1 MSDLDN
7 LLGSMGISLDDLTI
21 QTAPA
26 YHAAP
31 QEPTEQPQEDPQQ
44 EIQEENTVLSDDD
57 FNDIL
62 QDNGFIDTQEEESQQ
77 NSARDVYYAIVND
90 YNVSR
95 LLQGIEQTQQT
106 DELASDEN
114 LPDWENNGQ
123 SPEINA
129 EEEEDDAEYD
139 ETEDLDE
146 VDEESG
152 EEVVG
157 EVNNEPE
164 KIPLNSPT
172 LLMDDTT
179 SRFSGAEWFEEI
191 QKQRII
197 LAGLGGIGSWT
208 ALQLSRM
215 TPEALFMYDDD
226 RVETANMSGQIYGFS
241 DVGKYKVNAMADILR
256 QRATAHNLYALNEK
270 FTSFTSAGDIM
281 ICGFDNMKARRTFF
295 NSWFTHVRKE
305 GTDKSKCLYI
315 DGRLSLDTLQI
326 LCIQG
331 TDDYNI
337 NRYRNEFLF
346 SDEEADPTVCSMKQT
361 TYLASM
367 IGSLIVNLFT
377 NFVANRLD
385 PVIPY
390 DLPFFTEYDSQNM
403 IFKTEQ

>member
-26 YHAAP
+26 HHAVS
-31 QEPTEQPQEDPQQ
+31 QEPAEQPQEEPQQ
-44 EIQEENTVLSDDD
+44 EVQEETTVLSDDD

-62 QDNGFIDTQEEESQQ
+62 SDNGFIDTHFIDTEGNTSQSESIRQAYDELMESI
-77 NSARDVYYAIVND
+77 NTN
-90 YNVSR
+90 
-95 LLQGIEQTQQT
+95 TQQT
-106 DELASDEN
+106 STEN

-215 TPEALFMYDDD
+215 TPQALFMYDDD

-241 DVGKYKVNAMADILR
+241 DIGKYKVNAMADILR

-270 FTSFTSAGDIM
+270 FTSFTPAGDIM
-281 ICGFDNMKARRTFF
+281 ICGFDNMMARRTFF

-305 GTDKSKCLYI
+305 STDKSKCLYI

>member
-7 LLGSMGISLDDLTI
+7 LLGSMGISLDDLAI

-26 YHAAP
+26 HHAAP
-31 QEPTEQPQEDPQQ
+31 QEPAEQSQEEPQQ
-44 EIQEENTVLSDDD
+44 EVQEETTVLSDDD
-57 FNDIL
+57 FDDIL
-62 QDNGFIDTQEEESQQ
+62 QDNGFINTQGEESQQ
-77 NSARDVYYAIVND
+77 ISAIDTYYAVVND
-90 YNVSR
+90 YNVSH
-95 LLQGIEQTQQT
+95 LFQGIEQTQQT
-106 DELASDEN
+106 DELASDED

-146 VDEESG
+146 VAEENG

-215 TPEALFMYDDD
+215 APEALFMYDDD
-226 RVETANMSGQIYGFS
+226 RVETANMSGQIYGFA
-241 DVGKYKVNAMADILR
+241 DIGKYKVNAMADILR

-270 FTSFTSAGDIM
+270 FTSFTPAGDIM

-305 GTDKSKCLYI
+305 STDKSKCLYI